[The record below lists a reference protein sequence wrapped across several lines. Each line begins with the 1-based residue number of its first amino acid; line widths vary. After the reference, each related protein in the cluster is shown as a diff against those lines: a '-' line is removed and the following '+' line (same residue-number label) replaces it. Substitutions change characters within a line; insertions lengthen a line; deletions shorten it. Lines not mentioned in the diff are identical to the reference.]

1 MQMRITSVTLENNF
15 RKKRFIQSNY
25 SIRVEGGEGG
35 VKISTSKKFFSHF
48 IIYYE
53 DWFCNT
59 I

>member
-35 VKISTSKKFFSHF
+35 VKINFYTILSA
-48 IIYYE
+48 
-53 DWFCNT
+53 DWL
-59 I
+59 

>member
-35 VKISTSKKFFSHF
+35 VKISTSKEFFSHF

-53 DWFCNT
+53 D
-59 I
+59 